1 MVLDTNALSALFAGN
16 PQLAELLGDVPLLS
30 VPSIALGEYRFGL
43 CRSRQRETLEP
54 LLDELVRVS
63 RVLVVDER
71 TAEVY
76 AEVRDRLRSNGTPIP
91 ENDVWIAALCR
102 QHSLPLASRDR
113 HFDHV
118 AGLRRSSW

>member
-1 MVLDTNALSALFAGN
+1 MVLDTNAVSALFGGD
-16 PQLAELLGDVPLLS
+16 PQLAELLGKAPMLS
-30 VPSIALGEYRFGL
+30 LPAIVLGEYSFGL
-43 CRSRQRETLEP
+43 RRAHHRKALQP

-63 RVLVVDER
+63 RVLVVDED
-71 TAEVY
+71 TAGVY
-76 AEVRDRLRSNGTPIP
+76 ADVRDGLRAQGTPIP

-118 AGLRRSSW
+118 ARLERSGW